1 MSQAPSR
8 PVRLVAHGVSL
19 ELPLYLQGDRSA
31 KSWLSTLLGA
41 AFDPPRREFRTVL
54 DDISFEAA
62 EGDRIGI
69 VGRNGAGKSTLL
81 RVLTG
86 AYQPTRGWIEESGSK
101 QALLNISLGFNGEA
115 TVRENIFLRG
125 TAMGLRTG
133 ALHELVEPVLDFAEL
148 GDKANH
154 RLRTLSSGQRMRLG
168 FAIAT
173 AVQHD
178 IMVMDEWIGAG
189 DAGFIQ
195 KARDRMRSR
204 VNGAKI
210 VVLASHNFGLMKDVC
225 NKGLLID
232 GGKLVHAGPIGE
244 TLLAYE
250 ELLRAHRALQAGRE
264 LESGEDTGGE

>member
-1 MSQAPSR
+1 MKTTA
-8 PVRLVAHGVSL
+8 RLAAHHITL
-19 ELPLYLQGDRSA
+19 DLPLFLQEDRGGR
-31 KSWLSTLLGA
+31 SWLSSLFSA
-41 AFDPPRREFRTVL
+41 AFDPPRREFRRVL
-54 DDISFEAA
+54 DDISFEAN

-86 AYQPTRGWIEESGSK
+86 AYCPTSGWMDEVGSK

-115 TVRENIFLRG
+115 TVRENIYLRG
-125 TAMGLRTG
+125 MAMGLRT
-133 ALHELVEPVLDFAEL
+133 AQLNDLVEPVLDFAEL
-148 GDKANH
+148 ADKSNH

-210 VVLASHNFGLMKDVC
+210 VILASHNFGLMKDVC
-225 NKGLLID
+225 NKGLLLD
-232 GGKLVHAGPIGE
+232 QGRLVQAGPIKE
-244 TLLAYE
+244 TLKAYE
-250 ELLRAHRALQAGRE
+250 DLLKAHSAMQAGQSAE
-264 LESGEDTGGE
+264 AGASTSGG